1 MSITP
6 DFNYNLILSP
16 GMAHRKQGYRFENDY
31 TYESRKERAEK
42 IWKSA
47 VIIPV
52 NVDIKAEHL
61 VLNLDKAK
69 EYLINA
75 RKIAVLDCE
84 CRVEF
89 QHCEAPLDVCVS
101 LNDRA
106 DVHLVSDDFKD
117 YHPREV
123 SVDEALDVLKK
134 AHEAGLVLLAYSLG
148 EDREPDDVGVIC
160 SCCSCCCHDL
170 QLLKDF
176 GRKYLIA
183 HSDYIAR
190 TKMELCSSC
199 GICYERCVF
208 GARQMKDINLCFS
221 AEACYG
227 CGLCVTSCPTE
238 AISMELRKKEKEESY
253 K

>member
-1 MSITP
+1 
-6 DFNYNLILSP
+6 
-16 GMAHRKQGYRFENDY
+16 MAHRKQGYRFENDY
-31 TYESRKERAEK
+31 TYESRKEKAEK

-47 VIIPV
+47 ITIPV

-61 VLNLDKAK
+61 VLNLDKVK

-89 QHCEAPLDVCVS
+89 QNCEAPLNVCIS

-106 DVHLVSDDFKD
+106 EVHLVSDDFKD

-134 AHEAGLVLLAYSLG
+134 SHEAGLVHMAYSLG

-160 SCCSCCCHDL
+160 SCCSCCCGILSGILRFGVAPH
-170 QLLKDF
+170 LLTSQAISVTDT
-176 GRKYLIA
+176 
-183 HSDYIAR
+183 SDCN
-190 TKMELCSSC
+190 EC
-199 GICYERCVF
+199 GVCAERCQF
-208 GARQMKDINLCFS
+208 GAREMVNGSLSFNPDLCF
-221 AEACYG
+221 G
-227 CGLCVTSCPTE
+227 CGLCVSTCPTG
-238 AISMELRKKEKEESY
+238 AITLVDK
-253 K
+253 